1 MQHKNFPI
9 GIQTFQEIRERNLFY
24 MDKTELVYKI
34 ANGTKN
40 NFLSR
45 PRRFGKSLLV
55 TTLQAYFEGKKEL
68 FKGLAIEHLEKDWT
82 VYPVIRLDLSS
93 GKYYSLDALRS
104 TINNILS
111 DYEEK
116 YDLHSSLDDTFGVRM
131 TRIIKAAYEKSHQQ
145 VVVLVD
151 EYDAP
156 MLDSNADETL
166 QEQIR
171 NRMRDFFSPL
181 KAQSELLRFVFL
193 TGITKFSQLS
203 IFSELNNLNNFSMD
217 DEYASVCG
225 FTKDEVL
232 TCLTDDIRALA
243 DNNNMTYDEAVEE
256 LKAEYDGYHFSAV
269 SPDIFNPFSLLNV
282 LYKKKFSD
290 YWYTTGTPTF
300 LVELLQH
307 ENMDMLQLTNILA
320 TESRFNTPTERVG
333 DPVPVLYQAGYLTIK
348 GYERQSR
355 LYQLS
360 FPNREVTRGFA
371 NNLVQYYTPK
381 DPGFRDAVYIA
392 YVNNV
397 LREENMEK
405 FITALK
411 GFYDRFPYTLVNN
424 NERHY
429 QAVFFTI
436 LKLVGADV
444 YPELPTSDGRI
455 DMVMK
460 TKQSIYVFELKY
472 NKDAET
478 AMEQIDVKNYLKAFA
493 DDNRHKYK
501 VAINFSDDQRSI
513 DDWIIEAVE

>member
-1 MQHKNFPI
+1 
-9 GIQTFQEIRERNLFY
+9 

-243 DNNNMTYDEAVEE
+243 DNNNMTYDEVVEE

-307 ENMDMLQLTNILA
+307 ENMDMLLLTNILA
-320 TESRFNTPTERVG
+320 TESRFNTPTEHVG

-348 GYERQSR
+348 GYDRQSR

>member
-243 DNNNMTYDEAVEE
+243 DNNNMTYDEVVEE

-348 GYERQSR
+348 GYDRQSR

-371 NNLVQYYTPK
+371 NNLVQYYTPR

-397 LREENMEK
+397 LREENMET

-455 DMVMK
+455 DVVMK